1 MIFNNLDKT
10 NPDKTNP
17 THSKYNNQ
25 FYLSCF
31 KIIIYGIVT
40 PSIITIG
47 IYYTFT
53 TGIKHSIKNIVR
65 ETINESLDLS
75 FGKFNIGD
83 IFKKNDK

>member
-1 MIFNNLDKT
+1 MIFN

-17 THSKYNNQ
+17 NKTNQDHSKSNNH

-40 PSIITIG
+40 PSIMSIG
-47 IYYTFT
+47 IYYIFT
-53 TGIKHSIKNIVR
+53 TGITHSIKNIVKD
-65 ETINESLDLS
+65 TINESLDLS

-83 IFKKNDK
+83 LFKINDK